1 MSLNNI
7 ELNPRL
13 LAELYSN
20 MLVSETDGQTIVAP
34 PPATEPILQEHEATL
49 VAPAVNLRH
58 DFKSLGNNQKNVLVA
73 VYYNDVVH
81 LPDAQ
86 LNFLAN
92 LLKACNLSLED
103 VALIN
108 MNHYNGIDYNQI
120 LTHFKSN
127 IVLLFGMTSQDF
139 GFPFEIPEY
148 QLQRFADRTIIH
160 SAALHSIQ
168 DDKEAKGRLWAGL
181 KKIFNL

>member
-7 ELNPRL
+7 ELNPQL
-13 LAELYSN
+13 LAELYTN
-20 MLVSETDGQTIVAP
+20 KLVGDIDVQIIA
-34 PPATEPILQEHEATL
+34 ATEPIVQEHEATL

>member
-7 ELNPRL
+7 ELNPQL
-13 LAELYSN
+13 LAELYPN
-20 MLVSETDGQTIVAP
+20 KLVGDIDVQIIA
-34 PPATEPILQEHEATL
+34 ATEPIMEEHEATL
-49 VAPAVNLRH
+49 EAPALHLRH

-127 IVLLFGMTSQDF
+127 IVLLFGMTAQDF